1 MFRKLRPS
9 EFFPPIGL
17 GAALVLGSPFGHC
30 QTSPQRSEGSTAQ
43 QVAVPP
49 PVRPAVVEL
58 RPGPAPSDVV
68 IRLVPGPPDL
78 ICAKVEAPR
87 QGSLDDWTAPVAGAP
102 FSAVSTTSFRQGN
115 QIVHTFSMRLFRDSR
130 GRTRSENVAMP
141 NDAIVGAT
149 SPHGVIRIGDP
160 VSGQL
165 YILYPWQ
172 QAADVMP
179 CQSGPADVMHP
190 PVALPTQS
198 DPNVKV
204 TSLGEKT
211 IDGIPVVGTR
221 LVHTELLGAPLDQT
235 SATFT
240 VERWFSPDL
249 GVVILTT
256 HRSTISD
263 GNSTNKL
270 EHIVREE
277 PDGALF
283 TIPPGY
289 TQQLVMPAGRPSQ
302 AELDDA
308 AGH

>member
-30 QTSPQRSEGSTAQ
+30 QTSPQRSEGSTTK
-43 QVAVPP
+43 QVNVPP

-58 RPGPAPSDVV
+58 RPEPAPSDVV
-68 IRLVPGPPDL
+68 IRLMPAPPDL

-102 FSAVSTTSFRQGN
+102 FSAVSTTSFRQGG
-115 QIVHTFSMRLFRDSR
+115 QIVHIFSMRLFRDSR
-130 GRTRSENVAMP
+130 GRTRSENVAIP
-141 NDAIVGAT
+141 NDATVGAT
-149 SPHGVIRIGDP
+149 SPHGVITIGDP
-160 VSGQL
+160 VSGQI
-165 YILYPWQ
+165 YILYPWL

-179 CQSGPADVMHP
+179 CQSGPVDVMHP
-190 PVALPTQS
+190 PVALPTPS

-221 LVHTELLGAPLDQT
+221 LVHTELLGAPLEHT

-249 GVVILTT
+249 GVMILTS
-256 HRSTISD
+256 HRSSID
-263 GNSTNKL
+263 GDSTNGESTNKL
-270 EHIVREE
+270 EQIVREE

-289 TQQLVMPAGRPSQ
+289 TQQRVMPAGYP
-302 AELDDA
+302 A
-308 AGH
+308 AG